1 MPKSLKK
8 IKETVLNDNSE
19 IRPEDIDYVLGERL
33 GYTPSEFEL
42 HINDELTPEQEK
54 QALKDMKKLRRGISP
69 QYILGYAW
77 FYGYKI
83 LVNRGVLIPRFETEE
98 LVKWALENIESGK
111 KILDLGT
118 GSGVIAITLKIE
130 IPSLNI
136 TAIDKSKEALKVA
149 IENSKLNKVNVDFQ
163 NQDIFN
169 YELPENISIVI
180 SNPPYIEED
189 SNYNQNVLYE
199 PKEAIF
205 VSNINPLI
213 YYEQILKIAKEQI
226 TKKHL
231 IAFEIDEDHK
241 EDMHKLC
248 KKYFPSDNIVIEKD
262 LAGKNRYAF
271 IYSE

>member
-1 MPKSLKK
+1 MRNKPENISNLDWNLLCQKYDNLEEVIAK
-8 IKETVLNDNSE
+8 IDE
-19 IRPEDIDYVLGERL
+19 
-33 GYTPSEFEL
+33 GYPIAYLIGDVS
-42 HINDELTPEQEK
+42 
-54 QALKDMKKLRRGISP
+54 
-69 QYILGYAW
+69 
-77 FYGYKI
+77 FYGYPFK
-83 LVNRGVLIPRFETEE
+83 VNENVLIPRFETETLIE
-98 LVKWALENIESGK
+98 KTIKLIKSLNLENSNLI
-111 KILDLGT
+111 DLGT

-205 VSNINPLI
+205 VCNINPLI

-226 TKKHL
+226 NKKHL

>member
-1 MPKSLKK
+1 MRNKPENISNLDWNLLCQKYDNLEEVIAK
-8 IKETVLNDNSE
+8 IDE
-19 IRPEDIDYVLGERL
+19 
-33 GYTPSEFEL
+33 GYPIAYLIGDVS
-42 HINDELTPEQEK
+42 
-54 QALKDMKKLRRGISP
+54 
-69 QYILGYAW
+69 
-77 FYGYKI
+77 FYGYPFK
-83 LVNRGVLIPRFETEE
+83 VNENVLIPRFETETLIE
-98 LVKWALENIESGK
+98 KTIKLIKSLNLENSNLI
-111 KILDLGT
+111 DLGT
-118 GSGVIAITLKIE
+118 GSGVIAITLKKE

-189 SNYNQNVLYE
+189 SNYSQNVLYE

-205 VSNINPLI
+205 VSNINPLT

>member
-1 MPKSLKK
+1 MRNKPENISNLDWNLLCQKYDNLEEVIAK
-8 IKETVLNDNSE
+8 IDE
-19 IRPEDIDYVLGERL
+19 
-33 GYTPSEFEL
+33 GYPIAYLIGDVS
-42 HINDELTPEQEK
+42 
-54 QALKDMKKLRRGISP
+54 
-69 QYILGYAW
+69 
-77 FYGYKI
+77 FYGYPFK
-83 LVNRGVLIPRFETEE
+83 VNENVLIPRFETETLIE
-98 LVKWALENIESGK
+98 KTIKLIKSLNLENSNLI
-111 KILDLGT
+111 DLGT
-118 GSGVIAITLKIE
+118 GSGVIAITLKKE

-136 TAIDKSKEALKVA
+136 TAIDKSKDALKVA
-149 IENSKLNKVNVDFQ
+149 IENSKLNNVNVDFQ
-163 NQDIFN
+163 NKDIFN
-169 YELPENISIVI
+169 YKLPENISIVI

-205 VSNINPLI
+205 VSNTNPLI
-213 YYEQILKIAKEQI
+213 YYEQILKMAKEKI

-248 KKYFPSDNIVIEKD
+248 KKYFPSNNIVIEKD

>member
-1 MPKSLKK
+1 MRNKPENISNLDWNLLCQKY
-8 IKETVLNDNSE
+8 DNLE
-19 IRPEDIDYVLGERL
+19 EVIAKVDE
-33 GYTPSEFEL
+33 GYPIAYLIGDVS
-42 HINDELTPEQEK
+42 
-54 QALKDMKKLRRGISP
+54 
-69 QYILGYAW
+69 
-77 FYGYKI
+77 FYGYPFK
-83 LVNRGVLIPRFETEE
+83 VNENVLIPRFETETLIE
-98 LVKWALENIESGK
+98 KTIKLIKSLNLENSNLI
-111 KILDLGT
+111 DLGT
-118 GSGVIAITLKIE
+118 GSGIIAITLKKE

-205 VSNINPLI
+205 VSNTNPLI
-213 YYEQILKIAKEQI
+213 YYEQILKMAKEKI

-231 IAFEIDEDHK
+231 ISFEIDEDHK

>member
-1 MPKSLKK
+1 MRNKPENISNLDWNLLCQKYDNLEEVIAK
-8 IKETVLNDNSE
+8 IDE
-19 IRPEDIDYVLGERL
+19 
-33 GYTPSEFEL
+33 GYPIAYLIGDVS
-42 HINDELTPEQEK
+42 
-54 QALKDMKKLRRGISP
+54 
-69 QYILGYAW
+69 
-77 FYGYKI
+77 FYGYPFK
-83 LVNRGVLIPRFETEE
+83 VNENVLIPRFETETLIE
-98 LVKWALENIESGK
+98 KTIKLIKSLNLENSNLI
-111 KILDLGT
+111 DLGT
-118 GSGVIAITLKIE
+118 GSGVIAITLKKE

-149 IENSKLNKVNVDFQ
+149 IENSKLNNVNVDFQ

-213 YYEQILKIAKEQI
+213 YYEQILKIAKKQI

-271 IYSE
+271 INSE

>member
-1 MPKSLKK
+1 MRNKPENISNLDWNLLCQKYDNLEEVIAK
-8 IKETVLNDNSE
+8 IDE
-19 IRPEDIDYVLGERL
+19 
-33 GYTPSEFEL
+33 GYPIAYLIGDVS
-42 HINDELTPEQEK
+42 
-54 QALKDMKKLRRGISP
+54 
-69 QYILGYAW
+69 
-77 FYGYKI
+77 FYGYPFK
-83 LVNRGVLIPRFETEE
+83 VNENVLIPRFETETLIE
-98 LVKWALENIESGK
+98 KTIKLIKSLNLENSNLI
-111 KILDLGT
+111 DLGT
-118 GSGVIAITLKIE
+118 GSGVIAITLKKE

-149 IENSKLNKVNVDFQ
+149 IENSKLNNVNVDFQ

-169 YELPENISIVI
+169 YELSENISIVI

>member
-1 MPKSLKK
+1 MRNKPENISNLDWNLLCQKYDNLEEVIAK
-8 IKETVLNDNSE
+8 IDE
-19 IRPEDIDYVLGERL
+19 
-33 GYTPSEFEL
+33 GYPIAYLIGDVS
-42 HINDELTPEQEK
+42 
-54 QALKDMKKLRRGISP
+54 
-69 QYILGYAW
+69 
-77 FYGYKI
+77 FYGYPFK
-83 LVNRGVLIPRFETEE
+83 VNENVLIPRFETETLIE
-98 LVKWALENIESGK
+98 KTIKLIKSLNLENSNLI
-111 KILDLGT
+111 DLGT
-118 GSGVIAITLKIE
+118 GSGVIAITLKKE

-189 SNYNQNVLYE
+189 SNYNQNILYE
-199 PKEAIF
+199 PKEAIL
-205 VSNINPLI
+205 VSNTKPLI
-213 YYEQILKIAKEQI
+213 YYEQILKMAKEKI

>member
-1 MPKSLKK
+1 MRNKPENISNLDWKLLCQKYDNLEEVIAK
-8 IKETVLNDNSE
+8 IDE
-19 IRPEDIDYVLGERL
+19 
-33 GYTPSEFEL
+33 GYPIAYLIGDVS
-42 HINDELTPEQEK
+42 
-54 QALKDMKKLRRGISP
+54 
-69 QYILGYAW
+69 
-77 FYGYKI
+77 FYGYPFK
-83 LVNRGVLIPRFETEE
+83 VNENVLIPRFETETLIE
-98 LVKWALENIESGK
+98 KTIKLIKSLNLENSNLI
-111 KILDLGT
+111 DLGT
-118 GSGVIAITLKIE
+118 GSGVIAITLKKE

-149 IENSKLNKVNVDFQ
+149 IENSKLNNVNVDFQ

-205 VSNINPLI
+205 VSNTNPLI

>member
-1 MPKSLKK
+1 MRNKPENISNLDWNLLCQKYDNLEEVIAK
-8 IKETVLNDNSE
+8 IDE
-19 IRPEDIDYVLGERL
+19 
-33 GYTPSEFEL
+33 GYPIAYLIGDVS
-42 HINDELTPEQEK
+42 
-54 QALKDMKKLRRGISP
+54 
-69 QYILGYAW
+69 
-77 FYGYKI
+77 FYGYPFK
-83 LVNRGVLIPRFETEE
+83 VNENVLIPRFETETLIE
-98 LVKWALENIESGK
+98 KTIKLIKSLNLENSNLI
-111 KILDLGT
+111 DLGT

-149 IENSKLNKVNVDFQ
+149 IENSKLNNVNVDFQ

>member
-1 MPKSLKK
+1 MRNKPENISNLDWNLLCQKYDNLEEVIAK
-8 IKETVLNDNSE
+8 IDE
-19 IRPEDIDYVLGERL
+19 
-33 GYTPSEFEL
+33 GYPIAYLIGDVS
-42 HINDELTPEQEK
+42 
-54 QALKDMKKLRRGISP
+54 
-69 QYILGYAW
+69 
-77 FYGYKI
+77 FYGYPFK
-83 LVNRGVLIPRFETEE
+83 VNENVLIPRFETETLIE
-98 LVKWALENIESGK
+98 KTIKLIKSLNLENSNLI
-111 KILDLGT
+111 DLGT
-118 GSGVIAITLKIE
+118 GSGVIAITLKKE

-136 TAIDKSKEALKVA
+136 TAIDKSKESLKVA
-149 IENSKLNKVNVDFQ
+149 IENSKLNNVNVDFQ

-189 SNYNQNVLYE
+189 SNYSQNVLYE

>member
-1 MPKSLKK
+1 MRNKPENISNLDWNLLCQKYDNLEEVIAK
-8 IKETVLNDNSE
+8 IDE
-19 IRPEDIDYVLGERL
+19 
-33 GYTPSEFEL
+33 GYPIAYLIGDVS
-42 HINDELTPEQEK
+42 
-54 QALKDMKKLRRGISP
+54 
-69 QYILGYAW
+69 
-77 FYGYKI
+77 FYGYPFK
-83 LVNRGVLIPRFETEE
+83 VNENVLIPRFETETLIE
-98 LVKWALENIESGK
+98 KTVKLIKSLNLENSNLI
-111 KILDLGT
+111 DLGT
-118 GSGVIAITLKIE
+118 GSGVIAITLKKE

-136 TAIDKSKEALKVA
+136 TAIDKSKEAIKVA
-149 IENSKLNKVNVDFQ
+149 IENSKLNNVNVDFQ

-205 VSNINPLI
+205 VSNTNPLI
-213 YYEQILKIAKEQI
+213 YYEQILKMAKEKI

-231 IAFEIDEDHK
+231 ISFEIDEDHK

-262 LAGKNRYAF
+262 LAGKTRYAF

>member
-1 MPKSLKK
+1 MRNKPENISNLDWNLLCQKYDNLEEVIAK
-8 IKETVLNDNSE
+8 IDE
-19 IRPEDIDYVLGERL
+19 
-33 GYTPSEFEL
+33 GYPIAYLIGDVS
-42 HINDELTPEQEK
+42 
-54 QALKDMKKLRRGISP
+54 
-69 QYILGYAW
+69 
-77 FYGYKI
+77 FYGYPFK
-83 LVNRGVLIPRFETEE
+83 VNENVLIPRFETETLIE
-98 LVKWALENIESGK
+98 KTIKLIKSLNLENSNLI
-111 KILDLGT
+111 DLGT
-118 GSGVIAITLKIE
+118 GSGVIAITLKKE

-149 IENSKLNKVNVDFQ
+149 IENSKLNNVNVDFQ

-169 YELPENISIVI
+169 YKLPENISIVI

-205 VSNINPLI
+205 VSNTNPLI
-213 YYEQILKIAKEQI
+213 YYEQILKMAKEKI

>member
-1 MPKSLKK
+1 MRNKPENISNLDWNLLCQKYDNLEEVIAK
-8 IKETVLNDNSE
+8 IDE
-19 IRPEDIDYVLGERL
+19 
-33 GYTPSEFEL
+33 GYPTAYLIGDVS
-42 HINDELTPEQEK
+42 
-54 QALKDMKKLRRGISP
+54 
-69 QYILGYAW
+69 
-77 FYGYKI
+77 FYGYPFK
-83 LVNRGVLIPRFETEE
+83 VNENVLIPRFETETLIE
-98 LVKWALENIESGK
+98 KTIKLIKSLNLENSNLI
-111 KILDLGT
+111 DLGT
-118 GSGVIAITLKIE
+118 GSGVIAITLKKE

-149 IENSKLNKVNVDFQ
+149 IENSNLNNVNVDFQ

-205 VSNINPLI
+205 VSNTNPLI

-262 LAGKNRYAF
+262 LAGKTRYAF

>member
-1 MPKSLKK
+1 MRNKPENISNLDWNLLCQKYDNLEEVIAK
-8 IKETVLNDNSE
+8 IDE
-19 IRPEDIDYVLGERL
+19 
-33 GYTPSEFEL
+33 GYPIAYLIGDVS
-42 HINDELTPEQEK
+42 
-54 QALKDMKKLRRGISP
+54 
-69 QYILGYAW
+69 
-77 FYGYKI
+77 FYGYPFKI
-83 LVNRGVLIPRFETEE
+83 NENVLIPRFETETLIE
-98 LVKWALENIESGK
+98 KTIKLIKSLNLENSNLI
-111 KILDLGT
+111 DLGT
-118 GSGVIAITLKIE
+118 GSGVIAITLKKE

-149 IENSKLNKVNVDFQ
+149 IENSKLNNVNIDFQ

-205 VSNINPLI
+205 VCNINPLI

-226 TKKHL
+226 NKKHL

>member
-1 MPKSLKK
+1 MRNKPENISNLDWNLLCKK
-8 IKETVLNDNSE
+8 YDNLE
-19 IRPEDIDYVLGERL
+19 EVIAKIDE
-33 GYTPSEFEL
+33 GYPSAYL
-42 HINDELTPEQEK
+42 IGDV
-54 QALKDMKKLRRGISP
+54 S
-69 QYILGYAW
+69 
-77 FYGYKI
+77 FYGYPFK
-83 LVNRGVLIPRFETEE
+83 VNENVLIPRFETETLIE
-98 LVKWALENIESGK
+98 KTIKLIKSLNLENSNLI
-111 KILDLGT
+111 DLGT
-118 GSGVIAITLKIE
+118 GSGVIAITLKKE

-149 IENSKLNKVNVDFQ
+149 IENSKLNNVNIDFQ

-169 YELPENISIVI
+169 YKLPENISIVI

-205 VSNINPLI
+205 VSNTNPLI
-213 YYEQILKIAKEQI
+213 YYEQILKIAKEKI

-262 LAGKNRYAF
+262 LAGKTRYAF

>member
-1 MPKSLKK
+1 MRNKPENISNLDWNLLCQKYDNLDEVVAK
-8 IKETVLNDNSE
+8 IDE
-19 IRPEDIDYVLGERL
+19 
-33 GYTPSEFEL
+33 GYPIAYLIGDVS
-42 HINDELTPEQEK
+42 
-54 QALKDMKKLRRGISP
+54 
-69 QYILGYAW
+69 
-77 FYGYKI
+77 FYGYPFK
-83 LVNRGVLIPRFETEE
+83 VNENVLIPRFETETLIE
-98 LVKWALENIESGK
+98 KTIKLIKSLNLENSNLI
-111 KILDLGT
+111 DLGT
-118 GSGVIAITLKIE
+118 GSGVIAITLKKE
-130 IPSLNI
+130 ISSLNI

-149 IENSKLNKVNVDFQ
+149 IENSKLNNVNVDFQ

-205 VSNINPLI
+205 VSNTNPLI
-213 YYEQILKIAKEQI
+213 YYEQILKMAKEKI

-248 KKYFPSDNIVIEKD
+248 KKYFPSNNIVIEKD

>member
-1 MPKSLKK
+1 MRNKPENISNLDWNLLCQKY
-8 IKETVLNDNSE
+8 DNLE
-19 IRPEDIDYVLGERL
+19 EVIAKVDE
-33 GYTPSEFEL
+33 GYPIAYLIGDVS
-42 HINDELTPEQEK
+42 
-54 QALKDMKKLRRGISP
+54 
-69 QYILGYAW
+69 
-77 FYGYKI
+77 FYGYPFK
-83 LVNRGVLIPRFETEE
+83 VNENVLIPRFETETLIE
-98 LVKWALENIESGK
+98 KTIKLIKSLNLENSNLI
-111 KILDLGT
+111 DLGT
-118 GSGVIAITLKIE
+118 GSGVIAITLKKE

>member
-1 MPKSLKK
+1 MRNKPENISNLDWNLLCQKYDNLEEVIAK
-8 IKETVLNDNSE
+8 IDE
-19 IRPEDIDYVLGERL
+19 
-33 GYTPSEFEL
+33 GYPIAYLIGDVS
-42 HINDELTPEQEK
+42 
-54 QALKDMKKLRRGISP
+54 
-69 QYILGYAW
+69 
-77 FYGYKI
+77 FYGYPFK
-83 LVNRGVLIPRFETEE
+83 VNENVLIPRFETETLIE
-98 LVKWALENIESGK
+98 KTIKLIKSLNLENSNLI
-111 KILDLGT
+111 DLGT

-241 EDMHKLC
+241 EDMHKFC

>member
-1 MPKSLKK
+1 MRNKPENISNLDWNLLCQKYDNLEEVIAK
-8 IKETVLNDNSE
+8 IDE
-19 IRPEDIDYVLGERL
+19 
-33 GYTPSEFEL
+33 GYPIAYLIGDVS
-42 HINDELTPEQEK
+42 
-54 QALKDMKKLRRGISP
+54 
-69 QYILGYAW
+69 
-77 FYGYKI
+77 FYGYPFK
-83 LVNRGVLIPRFETEE
+83 VNENVLIPRFETETLIE
-98 LVKWALENIESGK
+98 KTIKLIKSLNLENSNLI
-111 KILDLGT
+111 DLGT
-118 GSGVIAITLKIE
+118 GSGVIAITLKKE

-189 SNYNQNVLYE
+189 SNYSQNVLYE

-226 TKKHL
+226 NKKHL

>member
-1 MPKSLKK
+1 MRNKPENISNLDWNLLCQKYDNLEEVIAK
-8 IKETVLNDNSE
+8 IDE
-19 IRPEDIDYVLGERL
+19 
-33 GYTPSEFEL
+33 GYPIAYLIGDVS
-42 HINDELTPEQEK
+42 
-54 QALKDMKKLRRGISP
+54 
-69 QYILGYAW
+69 
-77 FYGYKI
+77 FYGYPFK
-83 LVNRGVLIPRFETEE
+83 VNENVLIPRFETETLIE
-98 LVKWALENIESGK
+98 KTIKLIKSLNLENSNLI
-111 KILDLGT
+111 DLGT
-118 GSGVIAITLKIE
+118 GSGVIAITLKKE

-149 IENSKLNKVNVDFQ
+149 IENSKLNNVNVDFQ

-205 VSNINPLI
+205 VSNTNPLI

-262 LAGKNRYAF
+262 LAGKTRYAF

>member
-1 MPKSLKK
+1 MRNKPENISNLDWNLLCQKYDNLEEVIAK
-8 IKETVLNDNSE
+8 IDE
-19 IRPEDIDYVLGERL
+19 
-33 GYTPSEFEL
+33 GYPIAYLIGDVS
-42 HINDELTPEQEK
+42 
-54 QALKDMKKLRRGISP
+54 
-69 QYILGYAW
+69 
-77 FYGYKI
+77 FYGYPFK
-83 LVNRGVLIPRFETEE
+83 VNENVLIPRFETETLIE
-98 LVKWALENIESGK
+98 KTIKLIKILNLENSNLI
-111 KILDLGT
+111 DLGT
-118 GSGVIAITLKIE
+118 GSGVIAITLKKE

-149 IENSKLNKVNVDFQ
+149 IENSKLNNVNVDFQ

-205 VSNINPLI
+205 VSNTNPLI
-213 YYEQILKIAKEQI
+213 YYEQILKMAKEQI

-231 IAFEIDEDHK
+231 MSFEIDEDHK

-262 LAGKNRYAF
+262 LAGKTRYAF

>member
-1 MPKSLKK
+1 MRNKPENISNLDWNLLCQKYDNLEEVIAK
-8 IKETVLNDNSE
+8 IDE
-19 IRPEDIDYVLGERL
+19 
-33 GYTPSEFEL
+33 GYPIAYLIGDVS
-42 HINDELTPEQEK
+42 
-54 QALKDMKKLRRGISP
+54 
-69 QYILGYAW
+69 
-77 FYGYKI
+77 FYGYPFK
-83 LVNRGVLIPRFETEE
+83 VNENVLIPRFETETLIE
-98 LVKWALENIESGK
+98 KTIKLIKILNLENSNLI
-111 KILDLGT
+111 DLGT
-118 GSGVIAITLKIE
+118 GSGVIAITLKKE

-213 YYEQILKIAKEQI
+213 YYEQILKIAKKQI

>member
-1 MPKSLKK
+1 MSKYEEQIAKVLQKEGLTFEREKTFEDLKH
-8 IKETVLNDNSE
+8 
-19 IRPEDIDYVLGERL
+19 G
-33 GYTPSEFEL
+33 
-42 HINDELTPEQEK
+42 
-54 QALKDMKKLRRGISP
+54 KLR
-69 QYILGYAW
+69 YD
-77 FYGYKI
+77 FY
-83 LVNRGVLIPRFETEE
+83 
-98 LVKWALENIESGK
+98 
-111 KILDLGT
+111 
-118 GSGVIAITLKIE
+118 

-136 TAIDKSKEALKVA
+136 IAIDKSKEALKVA
-149 IENSKLNKVNVDFQ
+149 IENSKLNNVNVDFQ

-189 SNYNQNVLYE
+189 SNYSQNVLYE

-226 TKKHL
+226 NKKHL

>member
-1 MPKSLKK
+1 MRNKPENISNLDWNLLCQKYDNLEEVIAK
-8 IKETVLNDNSE
+8 IDE
-19 IRPEDIDYVLGERL
+19 
-33 GYTPSEFEL
+33 GYPIAYLIGDVS
-42 HINDELTPEQEK
+42 
-54 QALKDMKKLRRGISP
+54 
-69 QYILGYAW
+69 
-77 FYGYKI
+77 FYGYLFK
-83 LVNRGVLIPRFETEE
+83 VNENVLIPRFETETLIE
-98 LVKWALENIESGK
+98 KTIKLIKILNLENSNLI
-111 KILDLGT
+111 DLGT
-118 GSGVIAITLKIE
+118 GSGVIAITLKKE

-149 IENSKLNKVNVDFQ
+149 IENSKLNNVNVDFQ

-205 VSNINPLI
+205 VCNINPLI

>member
-1 MPKSLKK
+1 MRNKPENISNLDWNLLCQKYDNLEEVIAK
-8 IKETVLNDNSE
+8 IDE
-19 IRPEDIDYVLGERL
+19 
-33 GYTPSEFEL
+33 GYPIAYLIGDVS
-42 HINDELTPEQEK
+42 
-54 QALKDMKKLRRGISP
+54 
-69 QYILGYAW
+69 
-77 FYGYKI
+77 FYGYPFK
-83 LVNRGVLIPRFETEE
+83 VNENVLIPRFETETLIE
-98 LVKWALENIESGK
+98 KTIKLIKSLNLENSNLI
-111 KILDLGT
+111 DLGT
-118 GSGVIAITLKIE
+118 GSGVIAITLKKE

-149 IENSKLNKVNVDFQ
+149 IENSKLNNVNVDFQ

-189 SNYNQNVLYE
+189 SNYSQNVLYE

-205 VSNINPLI
+205 VSNTNPLI

-271 IYSE
+271 INSE

>member
-1 MPKSLKK
+1 MRNKPENISNLDWNLLCQKYDNLEEVIAK
-8 IKETVLNDNSE
+8 IDE
-19 IRPEDIDYVLGERL
+19 
-33 GYTPSEFEL
+33 GYPIAYLIGDVS
-42 HINDELTPEQEK
+42 
-54 QALKDMKKLRRGISP
+54 
-69 QYILGYAW
+69 
-77 FYGYKI
+77 FYGYPFK
-83 LVNRGVLIPRFETEE
+83 VNENVLIPRFETETLIE
-98 LVKWALENIESGK
+98 KTIKLIKSLNLENSNLI
-111 KILDLGT
+111 DLGT
-118 GSGVIAITLKIE
+118 GSGVIAITLKKE

-136 TAIDKSKEALKVA
+136 TAIDKSKESLKVA
-149 IENSKLNKVNVDFQ
+149 IENSKLNNVNVDFQ

-213 YYEQILKIAKEQI
+213 YYEQIIKIAKEQI

>member
-1 MPKSLKK
+1 MRNKPENISNLDWNLLCQKYDNLEEVIAK
-8 IKETVLNDNSE
+8 IDE
-19 IRPEDIDYVLGERL
+19 
-33 GYTPSEFEL
+33 GYPIAYLIGDVS
-42 HINDELTPEQEK
+42 
-54 QALKDMKKLRRGISP
+54 
-69 QYILGYAW
+69 
-77 FYGYKI
+77 FYGYPFK
-83 LVNRGVLIPRFETEE
+83 VNENVLIPRFETETLIE
-98 LVKWALENIESGK
+98 KTIKLIKSLNLENSNLI
-111 KILDLGT
+111 DLGT
-118 GSGVIAITLKIE
+118 GSGVIAITLKKE

-189 SNYNQNVLYE
+189 SNYSQNVLYE

>member
-1 MPKSLKK
+1 MRNKPENISNLDWNLLCQKYDNLEEVIAK
-8 IKETVLNDNSE
+8 IDE
-19 IRPEDIDYVLGERL
+19 
-33 GYTPSEFEL
+33 GYPIAYLIGDVS
-42 HINDELTPEQEK
+42 
-54 QALKDMKKLRRGISP
+54 
-69 QYILGYAW
+69 
-77 FYGYKI
+77 FYGYPFK
-83 LVNRGVLIPRFETEE
+83 VNENVLIPRFETETLIE
-98 LVKWALENIESGK
+98 KTIKLIKILNLENSNLI
-111 KILDLGT
+111 DLGT
-118 GSGVIAITLKIE
+118 GSGVIAITLKKE

-149 IENSKLNKVNVDFQ
+149 IENSKLNNVNVDFQ

-213 YYEQILKIAKEQI
+213 YYEQILKMAKEQI

>member
-1 MPKSLKK
+1 MRNKPENISNLDWNLLCQKYDNLEEVIAK
-8 IKETVLNDNSE
+8 IDE
-19 IRPEDIDYVLGERL
+19 
-33 GYTPSEFEL
+33 GYPIVYLIGDVS
-42 HINDELTPEQEK
+42 
-54 QALKDMKKLRRGISP
+54 
-69 QYILGYAW
+69 
-77 FYGYKI
+77 FYGYPFK
-83 LVNRGVLIPRFETEE
+83 VNENVLIPRFETETLIE
-98 LVKWALENIESGK
+98 KTIKLIKSLNLENSNLI
-111 KILDLGT
+111 DLGT
-118 GSGVIAITLKIE
+118 GSGVIAITLKKE

-149 IENSKLNKVNVDFQ
+149 IENSKLNNVNVDFQ

-205 VSNINPLI
+205 VCNINPLI

>member
-1 MPKSLKK
+1 MRNKPENISNLDWNLLCQKY
-8 IKETVLNDNSE
+8 DNLE
-19 IRPEDIDYVLGERL
+19 EVIAKVDE
-33 GYTPSEFEL
+33 GYPIAYLIGDVS
-42 HINDELTPEQEK
+42 
-54 QALKDMKKLRRGISP
+54 
-69 QYILGYAW
+69 
-77 FYGYKI
+77 FYGYPFK
-83 LVNRGVLIPRFETEE
+83 VNENVLIPRFETETLIE
-98 LVKWALENIESGK
+98 KTIKLIKSLNLENSNLI
-111 KILDLGT
+111 DLGT
-118 GSGVIAITLKIE
+118 GSGVIAITLKKE
-130 IPSLNI
+130 IPSLII

-205 VSNINPLI
+205 VSNTNPLI
-213 YYEQILKIAKEQI
+213 YYEQILKMAKEKI

-231 IAFEIDEDHK
+231 ISFEIDEDHK

-262 LAGKNRYAF
+262 LAGKTRYAF

>member
-1 MPKSLKK
+1 MRNKPENISNLDWNLLCQKYDNLEEVIAK
-8 IKETVLNDNSE
+8 IDK
-19 IRPEDIDYVLGERL
+19 
-33 GYTPSEFEL
+33 GYPIAYLIGDVS
-42 HINDELTPEQEK
+42 
-54 QALKDMKKLRRGISP
+54 
-69 QYILGYAW
+69 
-77 FYGYKI
+77 FYGYHFK
-83 LVNRGVLIPRFETEE
+83 VNENVLIPRFETETLIE
-98 LVKWALENIESGK
+98 KTIKLIKSLNLENSNLI
-111 KILDLGT
+111 DLGT
-118 GSGVIAITLKIE
+118 GSGVIAITLKKE

-205 VSNINPLI
+205 VSNTNPLI

-262 LAGKNRYAF
+262 LTGKTRYAF

>member
-1 MPKSLKK
+1 MRNKPENISNLDWNLLCQKYDNLEEFIAK
-8 IKETVLNDNSE
+8 IDE
-19 IRPEDIDYVLGERL
+19 
-33 GYTPSEFEL
+33 GYPIAYLIGDVS
-42 HINDELTPEQEK
+42 
-54 QALKDMKKLRRGISP
+54 
-69 QYILGYAW
+69 
-77 FYGYKI
+77 FYGYPFK
-83 LVNRGVLIPRFETEE
+83 VNENVLIPRFETETLIE
-98 LVKWALENIESGK
+98 KTIKLIKILNLENSNLI
-111 KILDLGT
+111 DLGT
-118 GSGVIAITLKIE
+118 GSGVIAITLKKE

-262 LAGKNRYAF
+262 LAGKNLYAF

>member
-1 MPKSLKK
+1 MRNKPENISNLDWNLLCQKY
-8 IKETVLNDNSE
+8 DNLE
-19 IRPEDIDYVLGERL
+19 EVIAKVDE
-33 GYTPSEFEL
+33 GYPIAYLIGDVS
-42 HINDELTPEQEK
+42 
-54 QALKDMKKLRRGISP
+54 
-69 QYILGYAW
+69 
-77 FYGYKI
+77 FYGYPFK
-83 LVNRGVLIPRFETEE
+83 VNENVLIPRFETETLIE
-98 LVKWALENIESGK
+98 KTIKLIKSLNLENSNLI
-111 KILDLGT
+111 DLGT
-118 GSGVIAITLKIE
+118 GSGVIAITLKKE

-180 SNPPYIEED
+180 SNPTYIEED

-205 VSNINPLI
+205 VSNTNPLI
-213 YYEQILKIAKEQI
+213 YYEQILKIAKEKI

-262 LAGKNRYAF
+262 LTGKTRYAF

>member
-1 MPKSLKK
+1 MRNKPENISNLDWNLLCQKYDNLEEVIAK
-8 IKETVLNDNSE
+8 IDE
-19 IRPEDIDYVLGERL
+19 
-33 GYTPSEFEL
+33 GYPIAYLIGDVS
-42 HINDELTPEQEK
+42 
-54 QALKDMKKLRRGISP
+54 
-69 QYILGYAW
+69 
-77 FYGYKI
+77 FYGYPFK
-83 LVNRGVLIPRFETEE
+83 VNENVLIPRFETETLIE
-98 LVKWALENIESGK
+98 KTIKLIKILNLENSNLI
-111 KILDLGT
+111 DLGT
-118 GSGVIAITLKIE
+118 GSGVIAITLKKE

-149 IENSKLNKVNVDFQ
+149 IENSKLNNVNVDFQ

>member
-1 MPKSLKK
+1 MRNKPENISNLDWNLLCQKYDNLEEVIAK
-8 IKETVLNDNSE
+8 IDE
-19 IRPEDIDYVLGERL
+19 
-33 GYTPSEFEL
+33 GYPIAYLIGDVS
-42 HINDELTPEQEK
+42 
-54 QALKDMKKLRRGISP
+54 
-69 QYILGYAW
+69 
-77 FYGYKI
+77 FYGYPFK
-83 LVNRGVLIPRFETEE
+83 VNENVLIPRFETETLIE
-98 LVKWALENIESGK
+98 KTIKLIKSLNLENSNLI
-111 KILDLGT
+111 DLGT
-118 GSGVIAITLKIE
+118 GSGVIAITLKKE
-130 IPSLNI
+130 ISSLNI

-149 IENSKLNKVNVDFQ
+149 IENSKLNNVNVDFQ

-189 SNYNQNVLYE
+189 SNYNRNVLYE

-205 VSNINPLI
+205 VSNTNPLI
-213 YYEQILKIAKEQI
+213 YYEQILKIAKEKI

-231 IAFEIDEDHK
+231 ISFEIDEDHK

-262 LAGKNRYAF
+262 LAGKTRYAF

>member
-1 MPKSLKK
+1 MRNKPENISNLDWNLLCQKYDNLEEVIAK
-8 IKETVLNDNSE
+8 IDE
-19 IRPEDIDYVLGERL
+19 
-33 GYTPSEFEL
+33 GYPIAYLIGDVS
-42 HINDELTPEQEK
+42 
-54 QALKDMKKLRRGISP
+54 
-69 QYILGYAW
+69 
-77 FYGYKI
+77 FYGYPFK
-83 LVNRGVLIPRFETEE
+83 VNENVLIPRFETETLIE
-98 LVKWALENIESGK
+98 KTIKLIKSLNLENSNLI
-111 KILDLGT
+111 DLGT

-169 YELPENISIVI
+169 YELSENISIVI

-213 YYEQILKIAKEQI
+213 YYEQILKIAKKQI

>member
-1 MPKSLKK
+1 MRNKPENISNLDWNLLCQKYDNLKEVIAK
-8 IKETVLNDNSE
+8 IDE
-19 IRPEDIDYVLGERL
+19 
-33 GYTPSEFEL
+33 GYPIAYLIGDVS
-42 HINDELTPEQEK
+42 
-54 QALKDMKKLRRGISP
+54 
-69 QYILGYAW
+69 
-77 FYGYKI
+77 FYGYPFK
-83 LVNRGVLIPRFETEE
+83 VNENVLIPRFETETLIE
-98 LVKWALENIESGK
+98 KTIKLIKSLNLENSNLI
-111 KILDLGT
+111 DLGT
-118 GSGVIAITLKIE
+118 GSGVIAITLKKE

-149 IENSKLNKVNVDFQ
+149 IENSKLNNVNVDFQ

-205 VSNINPLI
+205 VSNTNPLI
-213 YYEQILKIAKEQI
+213 YYEQILKMAKEQI

>member
-1 MPKSLKK
+1 MRNKPENISNLDWNLLCQKYDNLEEVIAK
-8 IKETVLNDNSE
+8 IDE
-19 IRPEDIDYVLGERL
+19 
-33 GYTPSEFEL
+33 GYPTAYLIGDVS
-42 HINDELTPEQEK
+42 
-54 QALKDMKKLRRGISP
+54 
-69 QYILGYAW
+69 
-77 FYGYKI
+77 FYGYPFK
-83 LVNRGVLIPRFETEE
+83 VNENVLIPRFETETLIE
-98 LVKWALENIESGK
+98 KTIKLIKSLNLENSNLI
-111 KILDLGT
+111 DLGT
-118 GSGVIAITLKIE
+118 GSGVIAITLKKE

-169 YELPENISIVI
+169 YKLPENISIVI

-205 VSNINPLI
+205 VSNTNPLI

>member
-1 MPKSLKK
+1 MRNKPENISNLDWNLLCQKYDNLEEVIAK
-8 IKETVLNDNSE
+8 IDE
-19 IRPEDIDYVLGERL
+19 
-33 GYTPSEFEL
+33 GYPIAYLIGDVS
-42 HINDELTPEQEK
+42 
-54 QALKDMKKLRRGISP
+54 
-69 QYILGYAW
+69 
-77 FYGYKI
+77 FYGYPFK
-83 LVNRGVLIPRFETEE
+83 VNENVLIPRFETETLIE
-98 LVKWALENIESGK
+98 KTIKLIKSLNLENSNLI
-111 KILDLGT
+111 DLGT
-118 GSGVIAITLKIE
+118 GSGVIAITLKKE

-169 YELPENISIVI
+169 YELSENISIVI

-213 YYEQILKIAKEQI
+213 YYEQILKIAKKQI

>member
-1 MPKSLKK
+1 MRNKPENISNLDWNLLCQKYDNLKEVIAK
-8 IKETVLNDNSE
+8 IDE
-19 IRPEDIDYVLGERL
+19 
-33 GYTPSEFEL
+33 GYPIAYLIGDVS
-42 HINDELTPEQEK
+42 
-54 QALKDMKKLRRGISP
+54 
-69 QYILGYAW
+69 
-77 FYGYKI
+77 FYGYPFK
-83 LVNRGVLIPRFETEE
+83 VNENVLIPRFETETLIE
-98 LVKWALENIESGK
+98 KTIKLIKSLNLENSNLI
-111 KILDLGT
+111 DLGT
-118 GSGVIAITLKIE
+118 GSGVIAITLKKE

-149 IENSKLNKVNVDFQ
+149 IENSKLNNVNVDFQ

-169 YELPENISIVI
+169 YELPENIGIVI

-205 VSNINPLI
+205 VSNTNPLI
-213 YYEQILKIAKEQI
+213 YYEQILKMAKEKI

-248 KKYFPSDNIVIEKD
+248 KNYFPSDNIVIETD
-262 LAGKNRYAF
+262 LAGKTRYAF